1 VVDFKK
7 SKNTI
12 ENFANNAI
20 MHNGR
25 KKKVMHELIF
35 LVEEEEFVVTMK
47 KKISKDL
54 EQRGTKRNSVFQ

>member
-25 KKKVMHELIF
+25 KKKVMRYLY
-35 LVEEEEFVVTMK
+35 LSEEKE
-47 KKISKDL
+47 SYP
-54 EQRGTKRNSVFQ
+54 